1 MLRFLQTHLRAKL
14 MVLVLLPLV
23 AGAALTAFW
32 IYRQHQV
39 VVGLAP
45 LTASSRV
52 SARVGDLLH
61 ALQAERAATALF
73 QGVHGRAMVA
83 EIRQRRQET
92 DQALAAFEAER
103 GRAKVSGPAA
113 GPLLNP
119 EVLKALRISV
129 ESARTA
135 PDIMDD
141 YTRLTG
147 SLLDLQDQLVQPAEG
162 TPLESRFHARSA
174 LVHHMEQA
182 ELERAV
188 LAHAFATQAF
198 TGDLREH
205 FVALNAAQEAEA
217 KAFLRVAPLDW
228 RGPFAAA
235 LDGPFLPEYQR
246 LRTLAT
252 SPAGKLPDVD
262 PFVWFRVATA
272 RIEGLRAAE
281 RSLATALTTQAEG
294 MEASA
299 RRTQLALGVGSLL
312 FGALVLAWTHV
323 TGEKVLRPL
332 QALEGAFA
340 RLRKGDLSVRLK
352 VEGADETA
360 RMTEAF
366 NVTCEQLGLMTRLL
380 KEAAQRVAG
389 EAQGLSSSADRVGE
403 TTTQL
408 ARSTLVQREAA
419 EQVAAAML
427 QLSAS
432 VEDLEDTLRA
442 VRLEGRRAVDV
453 AREAQRLGAEA
464 RVRVEGIRV
473 RSDQARE
480 ASAVITELGRRL
492 TLALQ
497 NVPSEPIRQAL
508 ERAIQA
514 SESAADLA
522 RQNGEA
528 VDVGCSH
535 LVDLAAAL
543 EENLKALASMDL
555 LAHGIA
561 QVAQDQVA
569 ASREVSRRMQDTS
582 RGTGEVQLAA
592 AQLANTVPEVHHAAQ
607 ELAGVALGMA
617 STADTFTLG

>member
-14 MVLVLLPLV
+14 MVLVVLPLA
-23 AGAALTAFW
+23 AGAALTALW
-32 IYRQHQV
+32 IYRQNQV

-45 LTASSRV
+45 LTASSRL
-52 SARVGDLLH
+52 SARMGDLLH
-61 ALQAERAATALF
+61 ALQAERAATALY
-73 QGVHGRAMVA
+73 QGVHGRAMA
-83 EIRQRRQET
+83 SEIRLRRQET
-92 DQALAAFEAER
+92 DQALQAFELER
-103 GRAKVSGPAA
+103 QASGL
-113 GPLLNP
+113 PLLGDAP
-119 EVLKALRISV
+119 ALGSERLKALRVSV
-129 ESARTA
+129 EGARTA
-135 PDIMDD
+135 PDILDD

-147 SLLDLQDQLVQPAEG
+147 DLLDLQDRLVQPAEG
-162 TPLESRFHARSA
+162 TPLESRFHARAA
-174 LVHHMEQA
+174 LMHHLEQA

-205 FVALNAAQEAEA
+205 FVALSAAQEAEA

-228 RGPFAAA
+228 RKPFTSALQGPS
-235 LDGPFLPEYQR
+235 LPDYDR
-246 LRTLAT
+246 LRLLAT
-252 SPAGKLPDVD
+252 TPTTKLPDVD
-262 PFVWFRVATA
+262 PFVWFRIATE
-272 RIEGLRAAE
+272 RIEALRRAE
-281 RSLATALTTQAEG
+281 AGFATALTAQAEG
-294 MEASA
+294 MENSA
-299 RRTQLALGVGSLL
+299 RRTRLILAMGSLL
-312 FGALVLAWTHV
+312 FGALVLTWTHV
-323 TGEKVLRPL
+323 TGEKVLRPI

-366 NVTCEQLGLMTRLL
+366 NVTCAQLGLMTRLL
-380 KEAAQRVAG
+380 QEAAQRVAR
-389 EAQGLSSSADRVGE
+389 EAQGLSGSADRVGE
-403 TTTQL
+403 STTQL

-442 VRLEGRRAVDV
+442 VRLEGRRAVDL
-453 AREAQRLGAEA
+453 AREAQRLGEEA
-464 RVRVEGIRV
+464 RVRVEGIRS

-497 NVPSEPIRQAL
+497 NVPSEPIRLAL
-508 ERAIQA
+508 ERTIQA

-543 EENLKALASMDL
+543 AENLKALASMDL

-617 STADTFTLG
+617 STAETFTLS